1 MSITHHDHIV
11 FIIFEVNDET
21 IIMHINTLYFSY
33 MKPLIKIH
41 SVMYHG
47 KCTSKFEF
55 SWKWQRGFIHVSF
68 TCWIQVFC
76 SNKIQSTDLLHN
88 ILCSLCFNNYFV
100 VMILDNGMMIWIKN
114 ILKISFFCQTKG
126 LLHGEK
132 ILVQYTCTNNE
143 KQKQDIYISM

>member
-1 MSITHHDHIV
+1 MNHYRHELLSINNRYKLFNFYTLEIIVGFFVCVCGRTSITHHDHIV
-11 FIIFEVNDET
+11 FIIFEFNDET

-33 MKPLIKIH
+33 TKPLIKIH

-47 KCTSKFEF
+47 KCTCKFEI
-55 SWKWQRGFIHVSF
+55 SLKQQRGFIHVSF

-100 VMILDNGMMIWIKN
+100 VMILDNGMMI
-114 ILKISFFCQTKG
+114 
-126 LLHGEK
+126 
-132 ILVQYTCTNNE
+132 
-143 KQKQDIYISM
+143 